1 MSDIP
6 ALFPINA
13 IVLDETLQ
21 PRCDGLDEMQVEALM
36 QSQASW
42 PPIVIAKINDRTT
55 LLDGFHRVEAASRL
69 GLTHIEASL
78 IETASDVDL
87 FQIAFELNAKHGKP
101 LDLRDRKSYARR
113 LASMHPEL
121 SNREIGR
128 RTGINH
134 ETVATLRTDS
144 ALVFSQRSERRP
156 GDLPDEVS
164 LFDPIR
170 FSKAT
175 RAQKAAAGYIKRLA
189 LALADPYSE
198 GVATWWC
205 DDAAELAR
213 AVSSSMKADRASDL
227 IAQLESDA
235 QFILEICSAHHSKK

>member
-1 MSDIP
+1 MSVIP
-6 ALFPINA
+6 ALIPINA
-13 IVLDETLQ
+13 IVVDETLQ
-21 PRCDGLDEMQVEALM
+21 PRYDGLDEMQVEALM

-42 PPIVIAKINDRTT
+42 PPIVIATINDRTT

-78 IETASDVDL
+78 METASDADL

-101 LDLRDRKSYARR
+101 LDLRDRKSFAKR
-113 LASMHPEL
+113 LASTHPEL

-134 ETVATLRTDS
+134 ETVATLRLNTAMVD
-144 ALVFSQRSERRP
+144 SQRSERRP
-156 GDLPDEVS
+156 GDLPADVS

-189 LALADPYSE
+189 AALADPYSE
-198 GVATWWC
+198 DAASWWC

-213 AVSSSMKADRASDL
+213 AVSSAMKADPASEL
-227 IAQLESDA
+227 FTQLESDA
-235 QFILEICSAHHSKK
+235 QFILEICSARHSL